1 MKINEVYGTP
11 DLSDGYLGDSQTE
24 LRTELLKSIS
34 ASGKSMFIDLRKQS
48 YWGTVRFLASIKY
61 NKVMPSCQSWL
72 DVEKHIL
79 MFPNHYSNINCSWLI
94 SSNFGSYIMLNI
106 KTQVNF

>member
-1 MKINEVYGTP
+1 MVYDGSDDKSMLIGEVFGDPNLNKIVKT
-11 DLSDGYLGDSQTE
+11 
-24 LRTELLKSIS
+24 IS
-34 ASGKSMFIDLRKQS
+34 SSGKSMFIDLKKQS

-61 NKVMPSCQSWL
+61 NKIMSSCQSWL

-79 MFPNHYSNINCSWLI
+79 MSPNNYSNIDCSWLI

-106 KTQVNF
+106 KTQVNY